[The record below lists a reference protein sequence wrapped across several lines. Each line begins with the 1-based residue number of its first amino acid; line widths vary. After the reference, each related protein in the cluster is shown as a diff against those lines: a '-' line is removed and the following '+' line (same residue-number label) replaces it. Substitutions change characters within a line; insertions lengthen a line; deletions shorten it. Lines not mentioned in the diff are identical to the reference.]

1 MDVKWRRA
9 NTAIITGRKR
19 VWSGFIKHPS
29 QLPGLLPA
37 GWQEEWCFHLHL
49 IWFRW
54 SRAAEQP
61 VRPRAC
67 TRINATSLHRACPS
81 SHHGQACF
89 LLLWAPAD
97 THLSGNKT
105 GSSSR
110 MPGKEDLQA
119 LAAQRDRGIILG
131 HGDSLAP
138 GWDGAGVGAL
148 QRSLFFY
155 HQEATVYRLRK
166 KVGTFLCAFS
176 FPIILSLLL

>member
-1 MDVKWRRA
+1 MDVKRRRA

-37 GWQEEWCFHLHL
+37 GWREERCFHLHL

-67 TRINATSLHRACPS
+67 TRINATSLHWACPS

-89 LLLWAPAD
+89 LLLWAPVN

-119 LAAQRDRGIILG
+119 LAAQRDQGFSILG

-138 GWDGAGVGAL
+138 GRAGGWSRCSPEIPFSTIRK
-148 QRSLFFY
+148 QPRSGSVKRLGHFY
-155 HQEATVYRLRK
+155 V
-166 KVGTFLCAFS
+166 
-176 FPIILSLLL
+176 LSASQ